1 MPRTKGWKGGTSSEA
16 TSVAGA
22 NDEEMQVDAGWCDI
36 AALPVD
42 PCKYNLFHPPKAF
55 YDGMLADSASWS
67 HDADK
72 NVARCVAS
80 AISKIV
86 MPWLVDWQDWRKH
99 ASDFFRRLCLHRQ
112 RRADTTDA
120 RLEKLRTGLESL
132 NARVVVLSASL
143 GELRELAVTHPKTVV
158 PNSPRARIRRAQ
170 LRAASRSPDPRVA
183 HAAIREG
190 ARLDQESF
198 MHANTLPRYEGE
210 GDRTDAQI
218 LARVAPDPSASSSSQ

>member
-1 MPRTKGWKGGTSSEA
+1 
-16 TSVAGA
+16 
-22 NDEEMQVDAGWCDI
+22 
-36 AALPVD
+36 
-42 PCKYNLFHPPKAF
+42 
-55 YDGMLADSASWS
+55 
-67 HDADK
+67 
-72 NVARCVAS
+72 
-80 AISKIV
+80 

-99 ASDFFRRLCLHRQ
+99 ASDFFRRLCLHTQ

-120 RLEKLRTGLESL
+120 RLEKLRTGLEAL

-190 ARLDQESF
+190 ARLDQAAI
-198 MHANTLPRYEGE
+198 MHANTIMSRCEGE
-210 GDRTDAQI
+210 GDQTGEQI
-218 LARVAPDPSASSSSQ
+218 LARVAPDLSASSSSQ